1 MAFSAKP
8 EGMSAARKDGEA
20 KRRARPV
27 TADYLFRAA
36 VHYLERYASS
46 SGNLRRVLERKAARR
61 LREAEDGEGEP
72 PDVSALIDETLAR
85 LLELKLIDDD
95 EFARAR
101 VASLRRRGASR
112 RQTAA
117 KLAEKGVERETAEAA
132 MAADETDEREAALSY
147 ARRRRLGPHRT
158 REREERRDRDVAAM
172 MRAGFSYA
180 DAAFAIDADLPA
192 Q

>member
-1 MAFSAKP
+1 
-8 EGMSAARKDGEA
+8 MSAVRKNGEA

-61 LREAEDGEGEP
+61 LREADDGDGEP
-72 PDVSALIDETLAR
+72 PDVIALIDETLAR
-85 LLELKLIDDD
+85 LLELKLIDDA

-132 MAADETDEREAALSY
+132 MAADETDEREAALAY
-147 ARRRRLGPHRT
+147 ARRRRLGPHRA

-180 DAAFAIDADLPA
+180 DAAFAVDGDRPA
-192 Q
+192 H